1 MERKLEPWI
10 TDEMWDLMN
19 DDITN
24 YVFDQGEKYLED
36 LYRISGTITGRCY
49 TLIGIIV
56 AVYPFVITSS
66 LSIKNFYYFM
76 LAALFLIV
84 CVSVCYYIVFCII
97 SPYPAVGPGA
107 SPRERLVLSTLKNY
121 RDRGETNFRKYELEA
136 LQESIDYMEESNKE
150 RARKYRNVLYLLL
163 GSLSLFL
170 VAACLII
177 GLSTF

>member
-36 LYRISGTITGRCY
+36 LYRISETITGRCY

-66 LSIKNFYYFM
+66 LSIKNSYYFM

-107 SPRERLVLSTLKNY
+107 SPRERLVLNTLKN
-121 RDRGETNFRKYELEA
+121 YELEA

>member
-76 LAALFLIV
+76 LAALFLI
-84 CVSVCYYIVFCII
+84 C
-97 SPYPAVGPGA
+97 
-107 SPRERLVLSTLKNY
+107 L
-121 RDRGETNFRKYELEA
+121 
-136 LQESIDYMEESNKE
+136 
-150 RARKYRNVLYLLL
+150 LYT
-163 GSLSLFL
+163 SD
-170 VAACLII
+170 AADE
-177 GLSTF
+177 